1 MEKERKK
8 TKRNKMS
15 KMPFSVRFGILVAVL
30 VMIVVAAGV
39 LMAPGFKVT
48 EVYCEGNSLVQSEE
62 IFANAQISGGKNI
75 FLIGLGKAERNVEKL
90 PMIKEANIK
99 RVFPDKICI
108 AVTERVPVAYIK
120 AGTECIA
127 IDNESIIIKRFES
140 DQAAKLIKKLTPDF
154 DKLKEEKTDESEEE
168 KAPEEEAET
177 VPEEQTDAEEYF
189 SIPLIEGIEAKNADE
204 NKKAKCSDE
213 GKFEDVIKICNGL
226 NNAGLL
232 NKATYLNVT
241 DMQNI
246 NLVIEN
252 RLDVRLGTME
262 NIEYRAK
269 FLAEVINTKISAYES
284 LILDYTRDDI
294 YARTFE
300 EEKKDIKTLEE
311 SAEESAE
318 EDKEK
323 TDGETAEEEVEEK
336 TEEPAE
342 EEKLQ
347 AEASM
352 KMDGEQEE

>member
-8 TKRNKMS
+8 SKRNKMS

-30 VMIVVAAGV
+30 VIIVVAAGV
-39 LMAPGFKVT
+39 LMAPGFKVA

-99 RVFPDKICI
+99 RVFPNKICI
-108 AVTERVPVAYIK
+108 AVIERVPVAYIK

-127 IDNESIIIKRFES
+127 IDNESIIIKKVES
-140 DQAAKLIKKLTPDF
+140 DQAANLIKKLTPDF
-154 DKLKEEKTDESEEE
+154 DKLKEKSEEPEEE

-177 VPEEQTDAEEYF
+177 APEEQTDAEEYF
-189 SIPLIEGIEAKNADE
+189 SIPLIEGIEAKNTDE

-226 NNAGLL
+226 NDAGLL
-232 NKATYLNVT
+232 NRATYLNVT

-323 TDGETAEEEVEEK
+323 TDGENEEEKVEEK

-342 EEKLQ
+342 EEKPR
-347 AEASM
+347 EDSSM